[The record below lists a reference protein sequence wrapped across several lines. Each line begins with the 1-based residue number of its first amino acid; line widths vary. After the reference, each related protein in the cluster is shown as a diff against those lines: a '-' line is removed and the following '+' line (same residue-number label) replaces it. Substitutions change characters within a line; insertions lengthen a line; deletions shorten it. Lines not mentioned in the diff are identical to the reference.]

1 VRTRTRQAH
10 AIALVI
16 AATLAAGLGL
26 AGPASAACGPKRH
39 AKAAKR
45 VVGATRP
52 PLIVGDSVLLGAVKQ
67 VAAEGYEVDTR
78 ACRQIDEGL
87 GLIAARRR
95 DGTLPHL
102 VVLALGTN
110 GSLGTF
116 DVRKAMEIVGP
127 GRVLGLVTPREP
139 DFDSGAHAIRVIGK
153 QFPQRVRV
161 LDWVHFSEGHHSWF
175 AGDGI
180 HLGPSGAAGMARL
193 LRAALPLAIAPLCP

>member
-1 VRTRTRQAH
+1 MRARTHT
-10 AIALVI
+10 IALSV
-16 AATLAAGLGL
+16 AAALALGLGCV
-26 AGPASAACGPKRH
+26 PTASAACGPKRH

-45 VVGATRP
+45 VVGATRA
-52 PLIVGDSVLLGAVKQ
+52 PLIVGDSVLLGAVRQ

-116 DVRKAMEIVGP
+116 DVRKAMQIVGP

-139 DFDSGAHAIRVIGK
+139 DFDSGAHAIRVVGK
-153 QFPQRVRV
+153 QFPRRLRV
-161 LDWVHFSEGHHSWF
+161 LDWVRFSKGHHNWF

>member
-1 VRTRTRQAH
+1 MRTQT
-10 AIALVI
+10 IVL
-16 AATLAAGLGL
+16 TLAASLAIGLGS
-26 AGPASAACGPKRH
+26 AGTATAACGPKRH
-39 AKAAKR
+39 ANPAKR
-45 VVGATRP
+45 VVGATRA

-87 GLIAARRR
+87 SLIAARKRA
-95 DGTLPHL
+95 GTLPHL

-116 DVRKAMEIVGP
+116 DVRKAMQIVGP

-139 DFDSGAHAIRVIGK
+139 DFDSGAHAIRVVGK
-153 QFPQRVRV
+153 QFPSRVRV

-175 AGDGI
+175 APDKI
-180 HLGPSGAAGMARL
+180 HLGPSGAEGLARL

>member
-1 VRTRTRQAH
+1 MWTRTQTIVLTVAAALAL
-10 AIALVI
+10 AIAY
-16 AATLAAGLGL
+16 APA
-26 AGPASAACGPKRH
+26 ASAACGPKRH

-45 VVGATRP
+45 VVGATRA

-116 DVRKAMEIVGP
+116 DVRKAMQIVGP

-153 QFPQRVRV
+153 QFPRRVRV

-180 HLGPSGAAGMARL
+180 HLGPSVAAGMARL
-193 LRAALPLAIAPLCP
+193 LRAALPLAIALLCP